1 MKNKRVLKFGA
12 LFLCLIIVVGTF
24 IVYSNFKLETTKY
37 TIENPDLPK
46 SFDGYKIVHLSD
58 LHNAEFGK
66 NNKNLINVIKEEK
79 PDAVFVTG
87 DTIDGFYTN
96 IQIPIDLFKEIL
108 KICDIYLVVG
118 NHEIRS
124 DTNQY
129 LEFIDMLTEIGVI
142 VLKDNSTHI
151 ERNGEKIQVIG
162 LNDASNY
169 KANYND
175 NYNEQII
182 ETINNLDDKES
193 FSVLL
198 SHHPELFD
206 DYTKT
211 NVDLVFSGHAH
222 GGQFRL
228 PFIGGVI
235 APEQGLFPKYTEG
248 VFTEDNTTMIVSRGL
263 GNSIVPV
270 RINNSPEIVVVTLKT
285 DWFNQSVFALKSFSI
300 EI

>member
-24 IVYSNFKLETTKY
+24 IVYSNFKLETTEY

-96 IQIPIDLFKEIL
+96 TTIPIDLFKEVL
-108 KICDIYLVVG
+108 KICDVYFIVG

-124 DTNQY
+124 DANTY
-129 LEFIDMLTEIGVI
+129 FEFLDKLSEIGVT
-142 VLKDNSTHI
+142 VLKDESTYI
-151 ERNGEKIQVIG
+151 EKSGEKFQVIG

-175 NYNEQII
+175 NYKEEIVK
-182 ETINNLDDKES
+182 TINNLDDKES

-206 DYTKT
+206 DYAKT

-228 PFIGGVI
+228 PFIGGLI
-235 APEQGLFPKYTEG
+235 APEQGLFPKYDAG
-248 VFTEDNTTMIVSRGL
+248 IFTENNTTMVVSRGL
-263 GNSIVPV
+263 GNSIIPV
-270 RINNSPEIVVVTLKT
+270 RINNSPEIVVVILKT
-285 DWFNQSVFALKSFSI
+285 DWFNQSVFALKCFSI

>member
-1 MKNKRVLKFGA
+1 MKNKRVLKIGA
-12 LFLCLIIVVGTF
+12 LFLCLILVVGTF
-24 IVYSNFKLETTKY
+24 IVYSNFKLETTEY

-58 LHNAEFGK
+58 LHNAEFGE
-66 NNKNLINVIKEEK
+66 NNKKLIKIITEEN

-96 IQIPIDLFKEIL
+96 TTIPIDLFKEVL
-108 KICDIYLVVG
+108 KICDVYFIVG

-124 DTNQY
+124 DTNIY
-129 LEFIDMLTEIGVI
+129 YEFLDKLAEIGVT
-142 VLKDNSTHI
+142 VLKDDSTYI
-151 ERNGEKIQVIG
+151 EKSGEKIQVIG

-175 NYNEQII
+175 NYKEEIVK
-182 ETINNLDDKES
+182 TIKNLDDKES

-206 DYTKT
+206 DYAKT
-211 NVDLVFSGHAH
+211 NIDLVFSGHAH

-228 PFIGGVI
+228 PLIGGLI
-235 APEQGLFPKYTEG
+235 APEQGLFPKYDAG
-248 VFTEDNTTMIVSRGL
+248 VFTENNTTMVVSRGL
-263 GNSIVPV
+263 GNSIIPV
-270 RINNSPEIVVVTLKT
+270 RINNSPEVVVVTLKT
-285 DWFNQSVFALKSFSI
+285 D
-300 EI
+300 

>member
-1 MKNKRVLKFGA
+1 LKKITKNKKLIA
-12 LFLCLIIVVGTF
+12 LLLCLVIVSGAFV
-24 IVYSNFKLETTKY
+24 VYSNFKIETTEY

-66 NNKNLINVIKEEK
+66 NNKNLIKIIKEEK

-96 IQIPIDLFKEIL
+96 TTIPIDLFKEVL
-108 KICDIYLVVG
+108 KICDVYFIVG

-124 DTNQY
+124 DANIY
-129 LEFIDMLTEIGVI
+129 FEFLDKLTEIGI
-142 VLKDNSTHI
+142 TVLKDESTYI
-151 ERNGEKIQVIG
+151 EKSGEKFQVIG

-175 NYNEQII
+175 NYKEEIVK
-182 ETINNLDDKES
+182 TINNLDDKEC

-206 DYTKT
+206 DYAKT
-211 NVDLVFSGHAH
+211 YVDLVFSGHAH

-228 PFIGGVI
+228 PFIGGII
-235 APEQGLFPKYTEG
+235 APEQGLFPEFDAG
-248 VFTEDNTTMIVSRGL
+248 VFTENNTTMVVSRGL

-285 DWFNQSVFALKSFSI
+285 D
-300 EI
+300 

>member
-1 MKNKRVLKFGA
+1 MKNNKSLRIII
-12 LFLCLIIVVGTF
+12 LFVVLCLILGTF
-24 IVYSNFKLETTKY
+24 IVYDNFKLDITEY
-37 TIENPDLPK
+37 TFESDNLPE
-46 SFDGYKIVHLSD
+46 SFNEIKIIHLSD
-58 LHNAEFGK
+58 LHNTEFGEDNEK
-66 NNKNLINVIKEEK
+66 LLKIIKEQK

-182 ETINNLDDKES
+182 ETINNLDDKEC

-206 DYTKT
+206 DYAKT

-235 APEQGLFPKYTEG
+235 APEQGLFPEYTEG

-285 DWFNQSVFALKSFSI
+285 D
-300 EI
+300 

>member
-46 SFDGYKIVHLSD
+46 SFDGYKIVHISD

-108 KICDIYLVVG
+108 KICDVYFIVG

-124 DTNQY
+124 DANTY
-129 LEFIDMLTEIGVI
+129 FEFLDKLSEIGVT
-142 VLKDNSTHI
+142 VLKDESIYI
-151 ERNGEKIQVIG
+151 EKSGEKFQVIG

-182 ETINNLDDKES
+182 ETINNLDDKEC

-198 SHHPELFD
+198 SHHPELFN
-206 DYTKT
+206 DYAKT

-285 DWFNQSVFALKSFSI
+285 DWFNQSVFALKCFSI

>member
-1 MKNKRVLKFGA
+1 MKNKRVLKIGA

-24 IVYSNFKLETTKY
+24 IVYSNFKLETTEY

-66 NNKNLINVIKEEK
+66 NNKNLIKIIKEEK

-96 IQIPIDLFKEIL
+96 TTIPIDLFKEVL
-108 KICDIYLVVG
+108 KICDVYFIVG

-124 DTNQY
+124 DANTY
-129 LEFIDMLTEIGVI
+129 FEFLDKLSEIGI
-142 VLKDNSTHI
+142 TVLKDESTYI
-151 ERNGEKIQVIG
+151 EKTAEKFQVIG

-175 NYNEQII
+175 NYKEEIVK
-182 ETINNLDDKES
+182 TIKNLDDKEC
-193 FSVLL
+193 FSILL

-206 DYTKT
+206 DYAKT

-228 PFIGGVI
+228 PFIGGLI
-235 APEQGLFPKYTEG
+235 APEQGLFPKYDAG
-248 VFTEDNTTMIVSRGL
+248 IFTENNTTMVVSRGL
-263 GNSIVPV
+263 GNSIIPV
-270 RINNSPEIVVVTLKT
+270 RINNSPEVVVVTFEC
-285 DWFNQSVFALKSFSI
+285 WVQIFSQN
-300 EI
+300 

>member
-1 MKNKRVLKFGA
+1 MKNKKTLRIVI
-12 LFLCLIIVVGTF
+12 LFVVLCLTLGTF
-24 IVYSNFKLETTKY
+24 IVYDNFKLDITEY
-37 TIENPDLPK
+37 TFESDNLPE
-46 SFDGYKIVHLSD
+46 SFNEIKIIHLSD
-58 LHNAEFGK
+58 LHNTEFGEDNEK
-66 NNKNLINVIKEEK
+66 LLKIIKEQK

-182 ETINNLDDKES
+182 ETINNLDDKEC

-206 DYTKT
+206 DYAKT

-235 APEQGLFPKYTEG
+235 APEQGLFPEYTEG

-285 DWFNQSVFALKSFSI
+285 D
-300 EI
+300 